1 MDYALIAALIVL
13 FLCYLAAAAAMGYL
27 IYEALTTM
35 GEIQTRRSQL
45 MIMLAKNIIEQK
57 SVKDQRRTGHADN
70 QKRENHRSTAI
81 I

>member
-1 MDYALIAALIVL
+1 MMTKLNRRSLNGLRTNSRANRVILMLS
-13 FLCYLAAAAAMGYL
+13 CGRAAMGYL

-57 SVKDQRRTGHADN
+57 SIRDHQNGQIKED
-70 QKRENHRSTAI
+70 
-81 I
+81 

>member
-45 MIMLAKNIIEQK
+45 TIMLAENIIEQAKQK
-57 SVKDQRRTGHADN
+57 SIRDHQNG
-70 QKRENHRSTAI
+70 QIRED
-81 I
+81 

>member
-27 IYEALTTM
+27 IYETLTKM

-57 SVKDQRRTGHADN
+57 SIRDHQNGQIKED
-70 QKRENHRSTAI
+70 
-81 I
+81 

>member
-27 IYEALTTM
+27 IYEALTKM

-45 MIMLAKNIIEQK
+45 MIMLAENIIEQK
-57 SVKDQRRTGHADN
+57 SIRDHQNGQIKED
-70 QKRENHRSTAI
+70 
-81 I
+81 